1 MDWLDDN
8 EQFVVRRLSVTD
20 DPYSGQITLH
30 RLGREPHE
38 DPILFEQYTEGEL
51 ATTWGPYPI
60 VSRDGRWLVVIYFT
74 GTDSNDVWFY
84 DLDRWRQTGE
94 LVRRDP

>member
-1 MDWLDDN
+1 M
-8 EQFVVRRLSVTD
+8 VRRLSVTD

-30 RLGREPHE
+30 LIGLDTGE

-51 ATTWGPYPI
+51 STTWGPHPI

-84 DLDRWRQTGE
+84 DLS
-94 LVRRDP
+94 LIHI